1 MTGDCASTWAASQD
15 TRQPGADEED
25 LVGLEKRG
33 HRKLIADESEERKA
47 SIAMFNY
54 DFLLDATATEMIT
67 PTTVSILPTTG
78 IIADSYESL
87 YGINVNHNM
96 QVCSTWG
103 NFHFSTFD
111 GQFFQLPYTCN
122 YILTT
127 LCDSTKTDFNVQMR
141 RQYINNLPTIRSFTI
156 KIDGVVVKLL
166 DGNIT
171 MNDQA

>member
-1 MTGDCASTWAASQD
+1 MLRVWVLSVAA
-15 TRQPGADEED
+15 
-25 LVGLEKRG
+25 LLNGLSAQE
-33 HRKLIADESEERKA
+33 
-47 SIAMFNY
+47 
-54 DFLLDATATEMIT
+54 T
-67 PTTVSILPTTG
+67 
-78 IIADSYESL
+78 
-87 YGINVNHNM
+87 GINVNHNM

-127 LCDSTKTDFNVQMR
+127 LCDSTKTDFNIQMR
-141 RQYINNLPTIRSFTI
+141 RQYINNLPTICSFTI